1 MRGWTILDQRI
12 KEAVDLFT
20 EVMVYGTERVIKS
33 VDDPLWK
40 EYSPEQMQ
48 MLKLISNEGRITSS
62 RLAVL
67 QSVHKSA
74 ISSRIKKLLQ
84 RELIRISE
92 SEDKRTKMLE
102 ITDAGREV
110 LRQSDEAL
118 TEYIEKLMSE
128 HIEDKEIDEFLIIFR
143 KLKKILKMDGV

>member
-1 MRGWTILDQRI
+1 MDQRI

-20 EVMVYGTERVIKS
+20 EVMVYGTEKVIKS
-33 VDDPLWK
+33 VDHPLWK

-48 MLKLISNEGRITSS
+48 MLKLISKEKRVTSS

-84 RELIRISE
+84 KELIRIAE
-92 SEDKRTKMLE
+92 TDDRRTKMLE

-110 LRQSDEAL
+110 LAQSDKAL

-128 HIEDKEIDEFLIIFR
+128 QIEDKEIDEFLIIFR

>member
-1 MRGWTILDQRI
+1 MDQRI

-20 EVMVYGTERVIKS
+20 EVMVYGTEKVIKS
-33 VDDPLWK
+33 VDHPLWK

-48 MLKLISNEGRITSS
+48 MLKLIDKEGRVTSS

-84 RELIRISE
+84 KELIRIAE
-92 SEDKRTKMLE
+92 TDDKRAKMLE
-102 ITDAGREV
+102 VTDSGREV
-110 LRQSDEAL
+110 LRESDKAL

-128 HIEDKEIDEFLIIFR
+128 QIEDKEIEEFLIIFR
-143 KLKKILKMDGV
+143 KIKKILKMDGV

>member
-1 MRGWTILDQRI
+1 MDQRI

-20 EVMVYGTERVIKS
+20 DVMVYGTEKVLKS
-33 VDDPLWK
+33 VDHPLWK

-48 MLKLISNEGRITSS
+48 MLKLISKEGRVTSS

-84 RELIRISE
+84 KELIRIAE
-92 SEDKRTKMLE
+92 TEDKRTKMLE

-110 LRQSDEAL
+110 LAQSDKAL
-118 TEYIEKLMSE
+118 TEYIEKLMAE
-128 HIEDKEIDEFLIIFR
+128 QIEDKEIDEFLIIFR
-143 KLKKILKMDGV
+143 KLKKILKLDGV

>member
-1 MRGWTILDQRI
+1 MDQRI

-20 EVMVYGTERVIKS
+20 DVMVYGTEKVIKS

-48 MLKLISNEGRITSS
+48 MLKLISKEKQVTSS

-84 RELIRISE
+84 RELIRIIDT
-92 SEDKRTKMLE
+92 EDKRTKMLE

-110 LRQSDEAL
+110 LQQSDKAL

-128 HIEDKEIDEFLIIFR
+128 HIENEEVDQFLIIFR

>member
-1 MRGWTILDQRI
+1 MDQRI

-20 EVMVYGTERVIKS
+20 DVMIYGTEKVIKS
-33 VDDPLWK
+33 VDHPLWK

-48 MLKLISNEGRITSS
+48 MLKLISKEGRITSS

-67 QSVHKSA
+67 QAVHKSA

-84 RELIRISE
+84 KELIQIAETDDRRI
-92 SEDKRTKMLE
+92 KMLE
-102 ITDAGREV
+102 ITDAGRDV
-110 LRQSDEAL
+110 LQQSDKAL

-128 HIEDKEIDEFLIIFR
+128 KIEDKEIDEFLVLFR
-143 KLKKILKMDGV
+143 KLKEILKMDGV

>member
-1 MRGWTILDQRI
+1 MDQRI

-20 EVMVYGTERVIKS
+20 DVMVYGTEKVIKS
-33 VDDPLWK
+33 VDHPLWK
-40 EYSPEQMQ
+40 EYSPEQLQ
-48 MLKLISNEGRITSS
+48 MLKLISKEGRITSS
-62 RLAVL
+62 RLAIL

-84 RELIRISE
+84 KELIRISE
-92 SEDKRTKMLE
+92 TEDKRIKMLE

-110 LRQSDEAL
+110 LEQSDKAL

-128 HIEDKEIDEFLIIFR
+128 QIEDKEIDEFLVLFR
-143 KLKKILKMDGV
+143 KLKEILKMDGV

>member
-1 MRGWTILDQRI
+1 MDQRI

-20 EVMVYGTERVIKS
+20 EVMVYGTEKVIKS
-33 VDDPLWK
+33 VDHPLWE

-48 MLKLISNEGRITSS
+48 MLKLISKEKRVTSS

-84 RELIRISE
+84 KELIRIAE
-92 SEDKRTKMLE
+92 TDDKRTKVLE
-102 ITDAGREV
+102 ITEAGREV
-110 LRQSDEAL
+110 LQQSDRAL

-128 HIEDKEIDEFLIIFR
+128 QIEDKEIDEFLIIFR